1 MGFEKCMGNWHSQFS
16 LLHLSI
22 FQQLYIISFHQWFQW
37 HCEITNSWGGYLFKH
52 PFFKGIWPIGK
63 NEKKSDKTTTE
74 WLRVLFKWYLWAVAK
89 CISIVKLRF
98 GVSECWKE
106 REGEKMTS
114 ENFISCFE
122 WQVELLPPSLHT
134 AEKRNLFRCAHF
146 FPIYTESIFHLRKNV
161 EAWGNVRWHW
171 QD

>member
-22 FQQLYIISFHQWFQW
+22 FQQLYIISFQPMISVTLWNNKFRMTICSNIQF
-37 HCEITNSWGGYLFKH
+37 I
-52 PFFKGIWPIGK
+52 KGIWPIGK
-63 NEKKSDKTTTE
+63 KSDKTNTE
-74 WLRVLFKWYLWAVAK
+74 QLRVLFKWYLWAVAK

-98 GVSECWKE
+98 GVSECWKRE
-106 REGEKMTS
+106 REKKMTS

-122 WQVELLPPSLHT
+122 WQVELLPPSLALHT

-146 FPIYTESIFHLRKNV
+146 FPIYTESIFHLRKM
-161 EAWGNVRWHW
+161 
-171 QD
+171 